1 MSRMKAASL
10 AAASLTIALFAP
22 PASTEPAKELRIV
35 VAGGQMGDA
44 MIKCYDTP
52 FQEKYGIKV
61 VQESPA
67 GFAKLNGMVQSG
79 NVTAALID
87 LESGE
92 MARAD
97 AQSLVEPIE
106 WDKVKPASMYEDAKQ
121 PNGFGYSYFSTVMA
135 WRPDAKAP
143 ANWRDFFDVANFPG
157 KRALP
162 DYPGYLLP
170 FAAIADGVEPDK
182 VFPLDLDRAFKALE
196 RIKDHVVWWQ
206 SGAQAVQL
214 LRDNEVQYSIAW
226 SGRIVGNADLSSSF
240 QQGLLDKAWLAVPK
254 GADPAMKEAAWLYLH
269 EISDPQ
275 RQACIAQ
282 YISYTGPATELDALL
297 PKDRLNQFPTF
308 SDNRKVQFATDAK
321 WWYDHAD
328 EVEQRW
334 QEFRLAQ

>member
-1 MSRMKAASL
+1 MYRST
-10 AAASLTIALFAP
+10 AAALTAGSLIALVFSCTAL
-22 PASTEPAKELRIV
+22 AEPAKELRIV

-44 MIKCYDTP
+44 MIKCYDEP
-52 FQEKYGIKV
+52 FQEKHGIKV

-67 GFAKLNGMVQSG
+67 GLAKLTGMVESG

-97 AQSLVEPIE
+97 ASSLVEPIDWE
-106 WDKVKPASMYEDAKQ
+106 KVQAASMYPDAKL

-157 KRALP
+157 RRALP

-206 SGAQAVQL
+206 SGAQAPQL
-214 LRDNEVQYSIAW
+214 LRDNEVQYAIAW

-240 QQGLLDKAWLAVPK
+240 QQGLLDRAWLAVPK

-282 YISYTGPATELDALL
+282 YISYTGPSTELDPLL
-297 PKDRLNQFPTF
+297 PKDKLSQFPTS
-308 SDNRKVQFATDAK
+308 SDNRKVQFSTDAK
-321 WWYDHAD
+321 WWYDHAE
-328 EVEQRW
+328 EVEKRW